1 MPQQQSSANQGEHDA
16 SANAIHENRICIV
29 GCGNVGMASAFAL
42 IQSGLIRE
50 LVLVG
55 RDDEKTD
62 GEVMDLQH
70 AVAVPMKSP
79 IRIIAGSY
87 ADAAR
92 SSVVV
97 ITAGAASGDP
107 NVSRLDLLEKNV
119 GIVREIV
126 GKLMAEGFDGVLVM
140 ATNPVDVLA
149 QVAQETSGLPACRVI
164 GTGTL
169 IDTARLRS
177 LLAGELGVEPRA
189 VEAYIV
195 GEHGESEIAVWSG
208 ARVAGLPLAL
218 YPGADGL
225 APRSELLDQIRN
237 AAPEVVRRKG
247 NTAYAIA
254 LCIERICEAVLRDE
268 HAVLAV
274 SARLEG
280 HYGLDDVYLG
290 TPCVIGKNGIT
301 RTIALD
307 LDEDELAGLQASAR
321 TLKESLASLESPAT

>member
-1 MPQQQSSANQGEHDA
+1 MSHPTSVSA
-16 SANAIHENRICIV
+16 SASAMHQNSVAII

-55 RDDEKTD
+55 HSDEKTE

-79 IRIIAGSY
+79 IRIVAGSY

-97 ITAGAASGDP
+97 VTAGAPSSDP
-107 NVSRLDLLEKNV
+107 DVSRLDLLDKNV
-119 GIVREIV
+119 GIIREIV
-126 GKLMAEGFDGVLVM
+126 GSLRAEGFDGVLVM

-149 QVAQETSGLPACRVI
+149 LVAQEASGLPACRVI

-177 LLAGELGVEPRA
+177 LLARELKVEPRA
-189 VEAYIV
+189 VDAYII
-195 GEHGESEIAVWSG
+195 GEHGDSEIAVWSG

-218 YPGADGL
+218 YPGAADL
-225 APRSELLDQIRN
+225 AAPPELLNQIRN
-237 AAPEVVRRKG
+237 AAPEVVERKG

-254 LCIERICEAVLRDE
+254 LCIVRICEAVLRDE
-268 HAVLAV
+268 HAVLAI
-274 SARLEG
+274 STRMEG
-280 HYGLDDVYLG
+280 QYGLDGVYLG
-290 TPCVIGKNGIT
+290 TPCIVGKNGIE
-301 RTIALD
+301 RVIALN
-307 LDEDELAGLQASAR
+307 LDEAELAGLRASAA
-321 TLKESLASLESPAT
+321 TLKNSYAGLAQPDR

>member
-1 MPQQQSSANQGEHDA
+1 MPDKRAAGSQSEDDA
-16 SANAIHENRICIV
+16 GAGAIHENRVCIV
-29 GCGNVGMASAFAL
+29 GCGNVGMASAFSL

-55 RDDEKTD
+55 HDDERTE
-62 GEVMDLQH
+62 GEVMDLEH

-79 IRIIAGSY
+79 IRIVAGSY

-92 SSVVV
+92 SSIVV

-107 NVSRLDLLEKNV
+107 DVNRLDLLEKNV

-126 GKLMAEGFDGVLVM
+126 GKLMAESFDGVLVM

-149 QVAQETSGLPACRVI
+149 QVTQEASGLPACRVI

-189 VEAYIV
+189 VDAYVI

-218 YPGADGL
+218 YPGADAL
-225 APRSELLDQIRN
+225 APPAELLDRIRN

-247 NTAYAIA
+247 STAYAIA

-268 HAVLAV
+268 RAVLAV
-274 SARLEG
+274 SARMEG

-290 TPCVIGKNGIT
+290 TPCVIGKNGIE

-307 LDEDELAGLQASAR
+307 LSDDELAGLHASAT
-321 TLKESLASLESPAT
+321 TLKESLASLNKPVA

>member
-1 MPQQQSSANQGEHDA
+1 MTKHETTGASPASDRSA
-16 SANAIHENRICIV
+16 SAMHGNRVCIV
-29 GCGNVGMASAFAL
+29 GCGNVGMASAFSL

-55 RDDEKTD
+55 HDDEKTQ

-79 IRIIAGSY
+79 IRIIAGTY

-92 SSVVV
+92 SLVVV
-97 ITAGAASGDP
+97 VTAGAPSGDP
-107 NVSRLDLLEKNV
+107 DVSRLDLLEKNV

-126 GKLMAEGFDGVLVM
+126 GKLKQEGFNGVLVM

-149 QVAQETSGLPACRVI
+149 QVAQEASGLPACRVI

-177 LLAGELGVEPRA
+177 LLAEELGVEPRA

-218 YPGADGL
+218 YPGADAL
-225 APRSELLDQIRN
+225 PPRGELLDAIRN
-237 AAPEVVRRKG
+237 AAPEVVKRKG

-268 HAVLAV
+268 RAVLAV
-274 SARLEG
+274 SARMEG

-290 TPCVIGKNGIT
+290 TPCVIGRNGIE
-301 RTIALD
+301 RKIALD
-307 LDEDELAGLQASAR
+307 LDEGEMAGLQA
-321 TLKESLASLESPAT
+321 